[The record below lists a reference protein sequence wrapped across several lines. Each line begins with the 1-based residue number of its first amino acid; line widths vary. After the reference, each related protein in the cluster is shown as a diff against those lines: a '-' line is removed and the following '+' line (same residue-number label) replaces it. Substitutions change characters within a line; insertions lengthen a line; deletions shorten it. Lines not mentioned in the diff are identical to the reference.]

1 MSSHERRRRQRGTN
15 STRTYVDRAPD
26 IASPARR
33 VSVVRIQSVGPGPT
47 TAGWSNP
54 NSGGL
59 KLNDEFS

>member
-1 MSSHERRRRQRGTN
+1 MSNEEGREGQTQRVLTLIGHT
-15 STRTYVDRAPD
+15 D

-33 VSVVRIQSVGPGPT
+33 VSVVHIQSVGPGPI